1 MEDHHHNKLSWF
13 QLALWG
19 SLVALLIFLIFFL

>member
-1 MEDHHHNKLSWF
+1 MDDPHAKLSWF

-19 SLVALLIFLIFFL
+19 CLIALLIFLIFFL

>member
-1 MEDHHHNKLSWF
+1 MADTHVKLSWF

-19 SLVALLIFLIFFL
+19 SLVALLIILIFY

>member
-1 MEDHHHNKLSWF
+1 MDDPHTKLSWF

-19 SLVALLIFLIFFL
+19 SLIALLIFLIFFL

>member
-1 MEDHHHNKLSWF
+1 MDDRYAKLSWF

-19 SLVALLIFLIFFL
+19 SLIALLIFLIFFL

>member
-1 MEDHHHNKLSWF
+1 MDNPHAKLSWF

-19 SLVALLIFLIFFL
+19 ALIALLIFSIFFL

>member
-1 MEDHHHNKLSWF
+1 MDNPHAKLSWF

-19 SLVALLIFLIFFL
+19 TLIALLIFSIFFL